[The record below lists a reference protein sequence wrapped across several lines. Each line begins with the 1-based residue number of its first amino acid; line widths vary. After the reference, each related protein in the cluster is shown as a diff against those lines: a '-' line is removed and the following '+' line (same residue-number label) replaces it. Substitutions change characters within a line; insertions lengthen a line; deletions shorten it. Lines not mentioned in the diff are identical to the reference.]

1 MQAAV
6 EAAEDLAE
14 VADEKVLTLQEL
26 MACYIGMANRGEEF
40 GLLHSWAESCRQ
52 RALWPLHNACQAAAI
67 CALLMIAASLA
78 IAVQELEVLDRVLIE
93 QARTGAVCAT
103 NSILQAKM
111 WSAAFP
117 RALHCCCA
125 GPSRC

>member
-40 GLLHSWAESCRQ
+40 GCTAGQSPADSVPCGPCIMHARLQQS
-52 RALWPLHNACQAAAI
+52 
-67 CALLMIAASLA
+67 
-78 IAVQELEVLDRVLIE
+78 VL
-93 QARTGAVCAT
+93 C
-103 NSILQAKM
+103 
-111 WSAAFP
+111 
-117 RALHCCCA
+117 
-125 GPSRC
+125 